1 MRSIEGMDG
10 WMDTWASTE
19 HSHAYIPKQTGIQVT
34 RRGGHQRPSLLFDP
48 KQAADID
55 THAVHAMAV
64 EGLEALL
71 ADGADPRL
79 GRYREVSFNRIERS
93 IEHAVPTDWRI
104 QFIYTPYI
112 LRRRSSRTRAGP
124 WCGSCRRAR

>member
-1 MRSIEGMDG
+1 MSNP
-10 WMDTWASTE
+10 T
-19 HSHAYIPKQTGIQVT
+19 PLQTTLYRAGIQVT

-79 GRYREVSFNRIERS
+79 GPFREVR
-93 IEHAVPTDWRI
+93 H
-104 QFIYTPYI
+104 
-112 LRRRSSRTRAGP
+112 
-124 WCGSCRRAR
+124 GSPLCV